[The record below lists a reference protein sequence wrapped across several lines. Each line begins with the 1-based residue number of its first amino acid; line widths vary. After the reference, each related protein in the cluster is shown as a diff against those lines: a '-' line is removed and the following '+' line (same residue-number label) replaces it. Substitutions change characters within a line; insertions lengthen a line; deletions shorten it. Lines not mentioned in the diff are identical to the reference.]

1 LHGELGQGSFHC
13 VTPEDQLERYPQWM
27 RSERQAS
34 TPIKAFIR
42 KMMLSGLGK
51 VGVKLSRR
59 SLEDLGCLGRH

>member
-1 LHGELGQGSFHC
+1 
-13 VTPEDQLERYPQWM
+13 LERYPQWM
-27 RSERQAS
+27 RRERQAS
-34 TPIKAFIR
+34 APIKAFIR